1 MPWGSSRKVF
11 SQSRLIVPNN
21 AMSLNPSPPVN
32 IEHRPMA
39 RISTSLC
46 ARLRFTRGSG
56 ICPKYS
62 TKPRVFGTGGL
73 MVQHDISP
81 LVGGWTSVYIFLYH
95 LGMKQTR
102 KIQRLLE
109 RMAAIE
115 RMERGK
121 VCPMAGRPH
130 YNHQTWQDGRN
141 VVRYVPAEEVA
152 SLQQAIDGYNR
163 FRQLAEEYA
172 DEIIRRTR
180 EEHAKNK
187 KPKRRSKVAQ

>member
-1 MPWGSSRKVF
+1 
-11 SQSRLIVPNN
+11 
-21 AMSLNPSPPVN
+21 
-32 IEHRPMA
+32 
-39 RISTSLC
+39 
-46 ARLRFTRGSG
+46 
-56 ICPKYS
+56 
-62 TKPRVFGTGGL
+62 

-95 LGMKQTR
+95 LGVKQTR

-172 DEIIRRTR
+172 GEIIRRTR